1 MVIEGLLNHA
11 ETVKSGGMITKI
23 AEYILYV
30 VILVAVIILVVFKK
44 SKKITIAR
52 KNQKR

>member
-1 MVIEGLLNHA
+1 MKMKWLLKDFLNHA

-44 SKKITIAR
+44 E
-52 KNQKR
+52 